1 MNLSFVKWNPVGQ
14 WNICQE
20 LSLRSV
26 WSFLSHTPIRIIWLP
41 TSQTLPSNCC
51 HLGPVQAPLP
61 GASNMSPRHLW
72 RWALAPRHPG
82 CLKEHLIKH
91 QIKSTTGQKTPQKKR
106 RNFPPLFELGQGQ
119 GGGER
124 GWGVV
129 PCIFIL
135 PWACQIMSPA
145 LGSVAVVGSSWA
157 TLGKTLGS
165 SKVSFQICKIRII
178 VSISLDLTI
187 LEIIHV
193 KRLSQHWTPYKA
205 QYYQVLTIN
214 NVI

>member
-119 GGGER
+119 GGGALH
-124 GWGVV
+124 
-129 PCIFIL
+129 FHF
-135 PWACQIMSPA
+135 A
-145 LGSVAVVGSSWA
+145 LGLSNYVTSPGVCSSGGFQ
-157 TLGKTLGS
+157 LGNS
-165 SKVSFQICKIRII
+165 
-178 VSISLDLTI
+178 
-187 LEIIHV
+187 
-193 KRLSQHWTPYKA
+193 W
-205 QYYQVLTIN
+205 
-214 NVI
+214 